1 VVETTPPEADPITAM
16 EDEVAA
22 LTNAERAVAGCDTLR
37 VDERLRTAA
46 RAHSQDMAQHDYL
59 DHTGLDGSSPSDRAG
74 RAGYPGGVGENIAVG
89 YRTPQDV
96 MQGWMDSDGH
106 RDNVLNCDYAAIGVG
121 LAFDAGGR
129 PYWTQDLGY
138 R

>member
-1 VVETTPPEADPITAM
+1 VETTPEADPVTAM
-16 EDEVAA
+16 EDEVTGLAN
-22 LTNAERAVAGCDTLR
+22 TERAAAGCDTLR

-46 RAHSQDMAQHDYL
+46 RAHSQDMAEYDYF
-59 DHTGLDGSSPSDRAG
+59 DHTGRDGSSPSDRAA

-106 RDNVLNCDYAAIGVG
+106 RANLLNCDYTAIGVG
-121 LAFDAGGR
+121 LAYDADGR
-129 PYWTQDLGY
+129 PYWTQDFGY